1 MARRLVP
8 TLETGTTR
16 RRACAHAP
24 VHRPG
29 HARAGAWAVSEA
41 VATESGPAMGAAPEK
56 AEANRIEQRTLKI
69 SIWGVVV
76 VAVGSVAWGLY
87 LESDVVILNGVFSV
101 LSLVAGGLS
110 LLAAKLVIR
119 PEDKRFP
126 YGYSHVE
133 PLVHTVNGFLVLVIC
148 VYSLLMGIEGVRHGG
163 HEVDAEGVVWFGLV
177 SAAICLGYWLYG
189 LWVARRIG
197 SRLVRN
203 DAREWGMD
211 FGFSLVTLAGFAILP
226 FLSEPW
232 HGAWARY
239 ADPVMMA
246 VLALLLLPMPVAVLR
261 ESLREVLLMATPNDA
276 LMQRLDAVTRAIG
289 GEPGVQRVI
298 HHAVKSGRIYF
309 IEVDIVVGEG
319 FALQTVAQQDTLR
332 ARIWQVL
339 QVSDDDAWLSVCVTT
354 DPRWV

>member
-1 MARRLVP
+1 VS
-8 TLETGTTR
+8 GS
-16 RRACAHAP
+16 
-24 VHRPG
+24 
-29 HARAGAWAVSEA
+29 AGAERLPVMDAASDKDEA
-41 VATESGPAMGAAPEK
+41 S
-56 AEANRIEQRTLKI
+56 RIEQRTLKA

-76 VAVGSVAWGLY
+76 VAVGSVSWGLY

-148 VYSLLMGIEGVRHGG
+148 VWSFLVGIEGVRHGG
-163 HEVDAEGVVWFGLV
+163 HEVDAEGVVWFGVV

-197 SRLVRN
+197 SKLVRN
-203 DAREWGMD
+203 DAREWGID
-211 FGFSLVTLAGFAILP
+211 FGFSVVTLAGFAVLP
-226 FLSEPW
+226 LLPDPYRDV
-232 HGAWARY
+232 WARH
-239 ADPVMMA
+239 ADPVMVA
-246 VLALLLLPMPVAVLR
+246 VLALLLLPVPLGILR
-261 ESLREVLLMATPNDA
+261 ESLREVLLMATPNEP
-276 LMQRLDAVTRAIG
+276 LMQRLERVTAAIRA
-289 GEPGVQRVI
+289 ERGVQRVI
-298 HHAVKSGRIYF
+298 HHAVKSGRMYF
-309 IEVDIVVGEG
+309 IEIDIVVGDG

-332 ARIWQVL
+332 ERVWKALEVAE
-339 QVSDDDAWLSVCVTT
+339 DDAWLSICVTT

>member
-1 MARRLVP
+1 MSP
-8 TLETGTTR
+8 G
-16 RRACAHAP
+16 
-24 VHRPG
+24 VHMQPLPI
-29 HARAGAWAVSEA
+29 AEAGAPDREA
-41 VATESGPAMGAAPEK
+41 AS
-56 AEANRIEQRTLKI
+56 RIEQRTLKA

-76 VAVGSVAWGLY
+76 VAVGSVVWGLY
-87 LESDVVILNGVFSV
+87 LESDVVILNGVVSV

-110 LLAAKLVIR
+110 LLAARLVIR

-148 VYSLLMGIEGVRHGG
+148 VWSFLVGIEGVRHGG
-163 HEVDAEGVVWFGLV
+163 HEVDAEGVVWFGIV

-197 SRLVRN
+197 SKLVRN
-203 DAREWGMD
+203 DAREWGID
-211 FGFSLVTLAGFAILP
+211 FGFSVVTLAGFAVLP
-226 FLSEPW
+226 FLPDPYRDV
-232 HGAWARY
+232 WARY
-239 ADPVMMA
+239 ADPVMVA
-246 VLALLLLPMPVAVLR
+246 VLALLLLPVPLGVLR
-261 ESLREVLLMATPNDA
+261 ESLREVLLMATPDDA
-276 LMQRLDAVTRAIG
+276 LMQRLEALTRSIG
-289 GEPGVQRVI
+289 AEPGVRRVI

-332 ARIWQVL
+332 TRIWQAL
-339 QVSDDDAWLSVCVTT
+339 QVSDDDAWLSVCITT

>member
-1 MARRLVP
+1 MS
-8 TLETGTTR
+8 GS
-16 RRACAHAP
+16 
-24 VHRPG
+24 
-29 HARAGAWAVSEA
+29 AGAERL
-41 VATESGPAMGAAPEK
+41 PAMGALTDK
-56 AEANRIEQRTLKI
+56 GEASRIEQRTLKT

-148 VYSLLMGIEGVRHGG
+148 VYSILMGIEGVRHGG
-163 HEVDAEGVVWFGLV
+163 HEVDAEGVVWFGVV
-177 SAAICLGYWLYG
+177 SAVICLGYWLYG

-197 SRLVRN
+197 SKLVRN

-211 FGFSLVTLAGFAILP
+211 FGFSVVTLAGFALLP
-226 FLSEPW
+226 FLPEPY
-232 HGAWARY
+232 HGMWARY
-239 ADPVMMA
+239 ADPVMVA
-246 VLALLLLPMPVAVLR
+246 VLALLLLPMPIGVLR
-261 ESLREVLLMATPNDA
+261 ESLREVLLMATPDDA
-276 LMQRLDAVTRAIG
+276 LMQRLEAVTRSIG
-289 GEPGVQRVI
+289 AERGVQRVI
-298 HHAVKSGRIYF
+298 HHAVKSGRMYF

-332 ARIWQVL
+332 TRIWQAL
-339 QVSDDDAWLSVCVTT
+339 QVSDDDAWLSVCLTT

>member
-1 MARRLVP
+1 MS
-8 TLETGTTR
+8 GS
-16 RRACAHAP
+16 
-24 VHRPG
+24 
-29 HARAGAWAVSEA
+29 AGAERLPAWGAVTDKGEA
-41 VATESGPAMGAAPEK
+41 S
-56 AEANRIEQRTLKI
+56 RIEQRTLRT

-76 VAVGSVAWGLY
+76 VAVGSVVWGLY

-148 VYSLLMGIEGVRHGG
+148 LYSILMGIEGVRHGG
-163 HEVDAEGVVWFGLV
+163 HEVDAEGVVWFGVV

-197 SRLVRN
+197 SKLVRN

-211 FGFSLVTLAGFAILP
+211 FGFSVVTLVGFALLP
-226 FLSEPW
+226 FLPEPY
-232 HGAWARY
+232 HGIWARY
-239 ADPVMMA
+239 ADPVMVA
-246 VLALLLLPMPVAVLR
+246 VLALLLLPMPIGVLR
-261 ESLREVLLMATPNDA
+261 ESLREVLLMATPDDA
-276 LMQRLDAVTRAIG
+276 LMQRLEAVTRSIG
-289 GEPGVQRVI
+289 AERGVQRVI
-298 HHAVKSGRIYF
+298 HHAVKSGRMYF

-332 ARIWQVL
+332 TRIWQAL